1 MSTFAAGKTLPG
13 ATLEALVDGW
23 TNYTPA
29 WTGSTTDPVIV
40 NGTIAGRYKRQGSLV
55 HFAMF
60 YTAGA
65 GDTFGSGF
73 YSMSVPVAASASAI
87 QANILCQYFDTSAV
101 AAAQYLQG
109 IGQLDAGASTVIRIR
124 LMGGNNAN
132 ATIANWSA
140 TFPAGPAAGDQFG
153 MSGTYEAAAV

>member
-1 MSTFAAGKTLPG
+1 MSTFPAGRTLAGP
-13 ATLEALVDGW
+13 TLEALVDPW

-40 NGTIAGRYKRQGSLV
+40 NGTIAGRYKRIGTTV
-55 HFAMF
+55 HFTMQ

-65 GDTFGSGF
+65 SDTFGSGF
-73 YSMSVPVAASASAI
+73 YSMSIPVASSASAVSSM
-87 QANILCQYFDTSAV
+87 ILAQYFDVSA
-101 AAAQYLQG
+101 AGAAQYCIG
-109 IGQLDAGASTVIRIR
+109 VGQLDAGASTVIRIR

-132 ATIANWSA
+132 ATMVNWSA
-140 TFPAGPAAGDQFG
+140 TFPTGPAVGDIFN